1 MADVTL
7 RTIRY
12 YDKQN
17 LLKPSYVNEHGARF
31 YTDSDFVKLQ
41 QILLFKFLGF
51 SLSEIRDMTLN
62 HPDRHVLLDSLDI
75 QLKLV
80 KDRRE
85 QLQLMEQTIQTTAD
99 TIRPACWMEENMANI
114 LVSGLINTETTVRV
128 RQFPV
133 NYYPIDYPF
142 FGVNTAVSGVA
153 YNISKALKT
162 LGDDVTLLTMT
173 GRDFPAEYIQSQLC
187 TAGIG
192 TDWVKPR
199 LKETPNSV
207 VLYDGEGKRQIYC
220 DLKDIQETPYDF
232 PEDICRDADV
242 VAACNI
248 NFNRPLLHQAKTL
261 GKTVATDV
269 HVLSDIHDEFNREF
283 MSCADILFLSDE
295 GIRGD
300 YRDFLRALGDT
311 YGNRIIVLGRGAEGA
326 AMYLREENR
335 IFALPAVQVG
345 EIVNTVGAGDALF
358 SGFLHHF
365 ARGYHP
371 LDALARAQVF
381 ASAKIRV
388 SGAANGFPAE
398 KEMESLCRE
407 YAGRME
413 YYEV

>member
-1 MADVTL
+1 
-7 RTIRY
+7 
-12 YDKQN
+12 
-17 LLKPSYVNEHGARF
+17 
-31 YTDSDFVKLQ
+31 
-41 QILLFKFLGF
+41 
-51 SLSEIRDMTLN
+51 
-62 HPDRHVLLDSLDI
+62 
-75 QLKLV
+75 
-80 KDRRE
+80 
-85 QLQLMEQTIQTTAD
+85 
-99 TIRPACWMEENMANI
+99 MANI

-162 LGDDVTLLTMT
+162 LGDDVTLFTMT
-173 GRDFPAEYIQSQLC
+173 GRDFPAEYIRSELRA
-187 TAGIG
+187 AGIG
-192 TDWVKPR
+192 TDWVRPR
-199 LKETPNSV
+199 LKQTPNSV
-207 VLYDGEGKRQIYC
+207 ALYDGEGKRQIYC

-248 NFNRPLLHQAKTL
+248 NFSRPLLHQAKAL

-295 GIRGD
+295 GIPGD

-326 AMYLREENR
+326 AMYLREEGR
-335 IFALPAVQVG
+335 MFALPAVQVG
-345 EIVNTVGAGDALF
+345 KIVNTVGAGDALF
-358 SGFLHHF
+358 SGFLHYF
-365 ARGYHP
+365 VQGYRP

-398 KEMESLCRE
+398 EEMESLCRE
-407 YAGRME
+407 FAGRME
-413 YYEV
+413 CHEA